1 MTTAS
6 DTGLAGASA
15 VEIAS
20 SIRTGKVTAAEVV
33 ESALARVDALDGSLH
48 AFVERTDAMARAQAA
63 EVDAAFAR
71 GDDPGPLA
79 GVPIAIKDL
88 IATAGVPTRNGT
100 VVYGDWIPD
109 EDDIVVERVKNAGA
123 VILGKT
129 TVPEFGYS
137 AVGHNP
143 VSPTARNPW
152 NPELTPGG
160 SSAGSAV
167 AVATG
172 MSPLALGS
180 DGGGSVRIPASLCG
194 LVGFKA
200 SMGRVPLYPGCR
212 DERFPGM
219 SSWETIEHIGPM
231 TRTVADTALLMSVL
245 AGPDPR
251 DRHSL
256 PAGDVDWL
264 GAISEGPAR
273 GLAGKR
279 IAYSADLGY
288 LPVDP
293 RVRSTVAAAVEAFEK
308 LGATVVEADPGIDD
322 PRPYIWPIVMAD
334 SDLVGMRG
342 LVARHRDRMSPHLVE
357 LIERPWT
364 AEEFTTAQMMRKRV
378 VNQLW
383 RFMRNYDLLVTPS
396 LAVPAFPIGIQGPEL
411 IDGRMVDSGSWLGF
425 LNIFNWTGQPAISVP
440 AGFTGDGL
448 PVGLQIVGPHL
459 GDAEVLAAAALF
471 EQERPWHSRWP
482 ELGASTTGGTRE
494 DDLIR

>member
-1 MTTAS
+1 MTVAA
-6 DTGLAGASA
+6 DVDLQRASA

-20 SIRTGKVTAAEVV
+20 LIRTGVITAAEVV
-33 ESALARVDALDGSLH
+33 ESALARVDAVDDRLH
-48 AFVERTDAMARAQAA
+48 AFVERTDALARSQAA
-63 EVDAAFAR
+63 DVDAALAR

-88 IATAGVPTRNGT
+88 IATAGVPTRNGS
-100 VVYGDWIPD
+100 VAYADWVPD
-109 EDDIVVERVKNAGA
+109 EDDIVVERVKGAGA

-137 AVGHNP
+137 GVGHNP
-143 VSPTARNPW
+143 VSPAARNPW
-152 NPELTPGG
+152 NPSLTPGG
-160 SSAGSAV
+160 SSAGSAI

-212 DERFPGM
+212 DERFPGV
-219 SSWETIEHIGPM
+219 SSWETLEHIGPM
-231 TRTVADTALLMSVL
+231 TRTVEDTALLMSVI

-256 PAGDVDWL
+256 PAGDVDWRSAMSGL
-264 GAISEGPAR
+264 ADR

-293 RVRSTVAAAVEAFEK
+293 QVRSVVGSAVTAFEE
-308 LGATVVEADPGIDD
+308 LGATIVEVDPGIDD
-322 PRPYIWPIVMAD
+322 PRAHIWPIVMAD
-334 SDLVGMRG
+334 SDLAGMRRM
-342 LVARHRDRMSPHLVE
+342 VAEHRDQMSAHLVE

-364 AEEFTTAQMMRKRV
+364 AEEFTNAQMVRKRV
-378 VNQLW
+378 VNQMW
-383 RFMRNYDLLVTPS
+383 RFMQNYDLLLTPT
-396 LAVPAFPIGIQGPEL
+396 LAVPAFPVGMQGPEL
-411 IDGRMVDSGSWLGF
+411 IGGRMVDSGSWLGF
-425 LNIFNWTGQPAISVP
+425 LNIFNLTGQPAMSVP
-440 AGFTGDGL
+440 AGFTDDGL
-448 PVGLQIVGPHL
+448 PVGMQIVGPHL
-459 GDAEVLAAAALF
+459 GDADVLSAAGLF
-471 EQERPWHSRWP
+471 EQQRPWRDRWP
-482 ELGASTTGGTRE
+482 DLPTPDPTRE
-494 DDLIR
+494 ELTR